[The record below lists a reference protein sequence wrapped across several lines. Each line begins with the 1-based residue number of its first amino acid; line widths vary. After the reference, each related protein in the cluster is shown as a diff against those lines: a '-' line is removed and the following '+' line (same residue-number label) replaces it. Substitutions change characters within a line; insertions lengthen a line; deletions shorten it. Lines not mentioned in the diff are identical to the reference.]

1 MSSRQS
7 VLDAA
12 DRVAIRDLLSIAV
25 LQYTISEGQKHTR
38 SEALTKLL
46 RDQFSDL
53 PHVQNQINQIEANL
67 LKAKEA

>member
-1 MSSRQS
+1 MSRQS

-12 DRVAIRDLLSIAV
+12 DRVAVRDLLSIAV
-25 LQYTISEGQKHTR
+25 LQYTISESRKHTR
-38 SEALTKLL
+38 VEALTKLL

-67 LKAKEA
+67 QKEKET